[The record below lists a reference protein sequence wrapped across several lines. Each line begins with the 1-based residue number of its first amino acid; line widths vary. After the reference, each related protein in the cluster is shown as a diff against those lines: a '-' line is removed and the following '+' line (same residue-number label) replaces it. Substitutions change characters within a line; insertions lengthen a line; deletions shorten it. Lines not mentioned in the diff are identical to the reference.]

1 VAVKT
6 AAVLAALVWLRHR
19 FPTVRMDRYTEL
31 AWVVLIPL
39 TIAQALVV
47 AIVVLQRGGM

>member
-1 VAVKT
+1 
-6 AAVLAALVWLRHR
+6 
-19 FPTVRMDRYTEL
+19 MDRYTEF

-47 AIVVLQRGGM
+47 AIVVLQRGGGM

>member
-1 VAVKT
+1 
-6 AAVLAALVWLRHR
+6 VWWRRRL
-19 FPTVRMDRYTEL
+19 PTVRMDRFVEF

-47 AIVVLQRGGM
+47 AVVVLQRGAP

>member
-6 AAVLAALVWLRHR
+6 AAVLALLLWLRHR
-19 FPTVRMDRYTEL
+19 FPTVRMDRYVEF

-39 TIAQALVV
+39 TIAQALAV
-47 AIVVLQRGGM
+47 ALVVLGGA